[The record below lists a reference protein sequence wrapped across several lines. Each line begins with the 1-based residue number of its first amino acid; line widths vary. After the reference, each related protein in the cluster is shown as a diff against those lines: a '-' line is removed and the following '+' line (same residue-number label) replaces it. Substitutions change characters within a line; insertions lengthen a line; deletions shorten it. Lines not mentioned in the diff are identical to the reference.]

1 MNLVNEVSN
10 IRRHVVWCVDRSG
23 SMASAGTDAMF
34 LSVQSLVEQA
44 KKIPNTFATIIS
56 FDNKIDVVV
65 DKIPVNEVNS
75 DNLRPD
81 QFTPKGQTSLFDA
94 IMLCFEKIEKSSKND
109 SENND
114 NINDEKEIIKLEDS
128 FITIITDG
136 QDNSS
141 KASRKDV
148 RERANEMWSKG
159 VQGKFL
165 GAKGY
170 AMRQGE
176 KILGLSSD
184 HILEYEVTEDAV
196 ASLSQTLTSSMAHYY
211 TTGTSPAFSPLQRS
225 AATPR
230 RPPHQLLSSRFSSNS
245 SLTESIPQSPRRR
258 HQPAIPDI
266 VQMFGSSPGPTNSL
280 LRTNTDGT
288 FDEADFLRMCRR
300 K

>member
-1 MNLVNEVSN
+1 
-10 IRRHVVWCVDRSG
+10 
-23 SMASAGTDAMF
+23 
-34 LSVQSLVEQA
+34 
-44 KKIPNTFATIIS
+44 
-56 FDNKIDVVV
+56 
-65 DKIPVNEVNS
+65 
-75 DNLRPD
+75 
-81 QFTPKGQTSLFDA
+81 
-94 IMLCFEKIEKSSKND
+94 MLYSIFPFI
-109 SENND
+109 
-114 NINDEKEIIKLEDS
+114 
-128 FITIITDG
+128 ITIITDG

-148 RERANEMWSKG
+148 LERANELWSKG

-258 HQPAIPDI
+258 HQRATPDI
-266 VQMFGSSPGPTNSL
+266 VQMFGSSPGSTNSL